1 MEIFSI
7 GQETVSDDKLRTN
20 PAHFVR
26 LLEGALAAD
35 KLVVH
40 RDDLAV
46 DDGVTEGAP
55 AHLEMTAVSR
65 PPLPT

>member
-7 GQETVSDDKLRTN
+7 GQEAVSDDKLGTN
-20 PAHFVR
+20 PAHFVL

-46 DDGVTEGAP
+46 NDLIADSAPVTRYA
-55 AHLEMTAVSR
+55 TSKYFVSA
-65 PPLPT
+65 